1 MLITRRGTPQEGPN
15 NALTLRRAVQRDKQ
29 KVHLPLHANDDV
41 IWETLEVGALQG

>member
-15 NALTLRRAVQRDKQ
+15 ALTLRGAVQRDKQ

-41 IWETLEVGALQG
+41 IWETLEVAALQG